1 MRRALIAVCL
11 PALLVLSSAASA
23 QSKRPP
29 ELEPLPEPPPP
40 PEIPGPDDPRV
51 NIPVQKGDKVE
62 EARDSSGRVVAV
74 KVTPPG
80 GAPYFLVD
88 VSGTG
93 QWMRRDSLDPDFRV
107 PLWIIR
113 TFD

>member
-1 MRRALIAVCL
+1 MRRALVL
-11 PALLVLSSAASA
+11 TLLTCSAGAMA
-23 QSKRPP
+23 QAKRPP

-40 PEIPGPDDPRV
+40 PEMPAEEPRV
-51 NIPVQKGDKVE
+51 SIPVQKGDKVE
-62 EARDSSGRVVAV
+62 EARDSAGRVVAV

-80 GAPYFLVD
+80 GAPYYLVD
-88 VSGTG
+88 VGGTG
-93 QWMRRDSLDPDFRV
+93 QWMRRDSLDAEFRV